1 MKPQSKGIGAPPSDG
16 KAPADTHPREL
27 RAPSTWFDSSR
38 ELATGLDAF
47 ELSTDVRLFDLMYEL
62 QTANATLENETGS
75 KR

>member
-1 MKPQSKGIGAPPSDG
+1 MKPQSTGVGAQPSDG
-16 KAPADTHPREL
+16 IAPVDTHSRGI

-38 ELATGLDAF
+38 ELASGLDVF